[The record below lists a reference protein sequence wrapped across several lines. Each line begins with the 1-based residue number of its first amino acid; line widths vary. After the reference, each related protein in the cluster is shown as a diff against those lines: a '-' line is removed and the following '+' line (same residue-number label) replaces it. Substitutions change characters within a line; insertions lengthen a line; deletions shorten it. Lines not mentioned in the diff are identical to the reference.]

1 MTLDDLTFAHS
12 AAFALLALLPLL
24 LIPAARR
31 GGRAAVRIGSTA
43 VASRVASAARGRWGV
58 RLPPL
63 LRAAAVLS
71 LITALARPQ
80 LGWTTSET
88 EASGVDIMLGV
99 DVSSSMLAEDLAA
112 PGVNRLD
119 VVKQVLDRFIEA
131 RPNDRIGVVAFAGD
145 PWLVSPLTLDH
156 DWLRKNLERVQIG
169 MVEDGTAIGS
179 AIASGVARLQDT
191 DAKSRVLVLLTDGAN
206 NAGSVQ
212 PELAAEAAAAL
223 GVKIYT
229 IGVGSEEPRPVR
241 MTDPS
246 GQQRIVELGVEADTL
261 RAIADLTSGQ
271 YFLASDSAALSRVY
285 DQIDALETTTRIISE
300 VHHVRELFAF
310 PGALAA
316 LFLALELLSLG
327 LGRVRI
333 P

>member
-1 MTLDDLTFAHS
+1 
-12 AAFALLALLPLL
+12 
-24 LIPAARR
+24 
-31 GGRAAVRIGSTA
+31 
-43 VASRVASAARGRWGV
+43 
-58 RLPPL
+58 
-63 LRAAAVLS
+63 
-71 LITALARPQ
+71 
-80 LGWTTSET
+80 
-88 EASGVDIMLGV
+88 
-99 DVSSSMLAEDLAA
+99 
-112 PGVNRLD
+112 
-119 VVKQVLDRFIEA
+119 
-131 RPNDRIGVVAFAGD
+131 
-145 PWLVSPLTLDH
+145 
-156 DWLRKNLERVQIG
+156 
-169 MVEDGTAIGS
+169 
-179 AIASGVARLQDT
+179 RLQDT